1 MRLPDAWRQLAGRL
15 SSSTTPVLDAQLLL
29 AHVLGCSRAA
39 LLAMSRVLTP
49 SEQQAIT
56 ALIARREA
64 GEPIAYLLGN
74 KDFYQ
79 STLLVDKRVLVPR
92 PETELLVEQVLA
104 LPLPHDAHILDVGTG
119 SGAIAIALAT
129 MRPGWSLV
137 ASDIMA
143 DALAV
148 AQQNID
154 CGQLQAQIQ
163 CVMADIYTGLPDQLF
178 HVVVSNPPYIAEDD
192 PHMVALAHEPRSA
205 LVSPEDGYYHLRCLI
220 EGAAKVLLPQGYIAL
235 EHGYDQKTVLHT
247 LLSQAGFTDMQTCG
261 DLSGLDRV
269 TIARVDR

>member
-1 MRLPDAWRQLAGRL
+1 MRLPDAWRLLAGRL
-15 SSSTTPVLDAQLLL
+15 SSSTTPGLDAQLLI

-39 LLAMSRVLTP
+39 LLAMDRVLTP
-49 SEQQAIT
+49 HEQQAIT
-56 ALIARREA
+56 TLIARREA
-64 GEPIAYLLGN
+64 GEPLAYLLGRQ
-74 KDFYQ
+74 DFYQ

-104 LPLPHDAHILDVGTG
+104 CPLPEDAHVLDVGTG

-137 ASDIMA
+137 ASDIMP

-154 CGQLQAQIQ
+154 CYKLQEQIQ
-163 CVMADIYTGLPDQLF
+163 CVIADIYTGVPTQRF
-178 HVVVSNPPYIAEDD
+178 HMVVSNPPYIAEDD
-192 PHMVALAHEPRSA
+192 PHMAALTHEPRAA
-205 LVSPEDGYYHLRCLI
+205 LVSAEGGYTHLRRLI
-220 EGAAKVLLPQGYIAL
+220 EGASAVLLPHGYIAL
-235 EHGYDQKTVLHT
+235 EHGYEQKAVLHT
-247 LLSQAGFTDMQTCG
+247 LLAHGGFIDIETYR

-269 TIARVDR
+269 TIARYNR